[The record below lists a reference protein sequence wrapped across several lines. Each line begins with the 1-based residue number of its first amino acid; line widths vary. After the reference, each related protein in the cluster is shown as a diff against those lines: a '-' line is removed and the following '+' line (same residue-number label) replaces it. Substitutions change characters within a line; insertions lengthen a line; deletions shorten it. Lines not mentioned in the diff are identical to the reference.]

1 MRKLFFTFCI
11 FVLLFACN
19 NEADKTVTTTTPA
32 ATETKTVDLPY
43 KASYTS
49 SWDKNVS
56 DEDLKMVLTSYQ
68 DWVDGNIDGLMNA
81 IGDSI
86 WIDSYSGT
94 SANYTKADVRK
105 MWTTSRDSLA
115 STVIDMQA
123 WEKMHSTDKNDSFVV
138 VWYKQIDTYKTGKI
152 DSAQWHDINQVKG
165 GKIVVGAFLFRD
177 CSHLPDYHH
186 SGGDDTD

>member
-1 MRKLFFTFCI
+1 MKKLFYMPCI

-19 NEADKTVTTTTPA
+19 NEAGKTADTTPA

-49 SWDKNVS
+49 SWDNNVS
-56 DEDLKMVLTSYQ
+56 DADLKMVLTSYK

-86 WIDSYSGT
+86 WIDAYSGT
-94 SANYTKADVRK
+94 SANYAKADVRK
-105 MWTTSRDSLA
+105 MWSTSRDSLA
-115 STVIDMQA
+115 SVVIDMQA

-138 VWYKQIDTYKTGKI
+138 VWYKQIDTYKTGRI

-165 GKIVVGAFLFRD
+165 GKIVWYSQYKRPLK
-177 CSHLPDYHH
+177 
-186 SGGDDTD
+186 